1 MINSDQMGARDANVV
16 KMRTH
21 VPEDESINAKIEI
34 LEVLAMMAKSYHM
47 LAQSIIDL
55 DSNIDDRLDALV
67 VIEKNIKDLSII
79 REKVVRVSPGDPPPH
94 AI

>member
-1 MINSDQMGARDANVV
+1 MINSDQMDGRDANVV

-21 VPEDESINAKIEI
+21 VPDDESINAKIEI

-47 LAQSIIDL
+47 LAQSIIDM

-67 VIEKNIKDLSII
+67 VIERNIKDLSII
-79 REKVVRVSPGDPPPH
+79 REKTVRVCSPDTPPH
-94 AI
+94 TI

>member
-1 MINSDQMGARDANVV
+1 MINSDQMDGRDANVV

-21 VPEDESINAKIEI
+21 VPDDESINAKIEI

-67 VIEKNIKDLSII
+67 VIERNIKDLSII
-79 REKVVRVSPGDPPPH
+79 REKTVRVYSRNTPPH
-94 AI
+94 TI